1 MATCSGLWSPG
12 AGVVQG
18 GLPLSSSS
26 PAPLPLALQ
35 EALPQVSLPAEETSF
50 ARGNANLAVRGTS
63 SQGLLFGTSFLALGR
78 GPRAAPGFLA
88 FLRHARLPRVP
99 CLPGALGRD
108 CVEEAAGS

>member
-18 GLPLSSSS
+18 GLPPPQPLSQ
-26 PAPLPLALQ
+26 LALQ

-50 ARGNANLAVRGTS
+50 AHGNANLAVRGTA
-63 SQGLLFGTSFLALGR
+63 SQGLLFGTSFLASGR